1 MKRKKKK
8 EKEGSCY
15 IVTCQS
21 EPIHWVVHLD
31 YRPQHV
37 CSDCKNYM
45 ITELNWHKAT
55 TAAQRMFEKMESK

>member
-1 MKRKKKK
+1 MRRKKK
-8 EKEGSCY
+8 KEGSCY
-15 IVTCQS
+15 IVRCRS
-21 EPIHWVVHLD
+21 DAIHWVVHLG

-55 TAAQRMFEKMESK
+55 AAAQGMFEKANGK